1 LSEGCNDE
9 GRNEEPRNLHFLRR
23 VFCIHLLGPYHG
35 WKYGL
40 VFSVGLTVSLWL
52 IMRFVRVPLGE
63 PSQGEPSHSEPTA
76 TASHIAE
83 AAAIRRRD

>member
-1 LSEGCNDE
+1 MTKDVTRSRETYIS
-9 GRNEEPRNLHFLRR
+9 FVAYF
-23 VFCIHLLGPYHG
+23 VFIFAVTFLGPYHG